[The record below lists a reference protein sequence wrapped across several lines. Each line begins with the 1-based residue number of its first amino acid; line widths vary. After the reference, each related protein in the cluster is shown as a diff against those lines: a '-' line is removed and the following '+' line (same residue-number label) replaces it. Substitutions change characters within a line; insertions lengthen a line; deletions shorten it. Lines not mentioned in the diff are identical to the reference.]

1 MGCGGRID
9 FLFVISRLHT
19 MDEVQAQLIDAFPKF
34 IDTIASKFN
43 DFDFHIMVA
52 ETGVQWGE
60 SYPCNYACP
69 DLSCLVGDP
78 CCLEQTP
85 KGALCCNIPDYP
97 CEHLDLL
104 TECDG
109 AVGAGVIFP
118 AGFDASNK
126 PCKVDGD
133 RRYLTKEQSALSETF
148 ACIAQVGTS
157 GGNQVGAALAA
168 AVSPS
173 MNAPG
178 GCNEGFLRDDA
189 LLVVTL
195 VTPGSDDSKTGTVKE
210 WYEAVVS
217 AKNGDPEAIVVLM
230 IGDPSCPDYD
240 DTCKL
245 AEKFPNVVL
254 EDGLV
259 PNYGPAFD
267 EATFMAEEACKVL
280 VPG

>member
-1 MGCGGRID
+1 MGCGGKID
-9 FLFVISRLHT
+9 FLFVISRDHT

-34 IDTIASKFN
+34 IESVASKFD
-43 DFDFHIMVA
+43 DFDFHILVA
-52 ETGVQWGE
+52 ETGVQWGQTI
-60 SYPCNYACP
+60 PCHYACP
-69 DLSCLVGDP
+69 NLACLKGDP
-78 CCLEQTP
+78 CCLEKYP
-85 KGALCCNIPDYP
+85 KGDVCCNIPDYP

-118 AGFDASNK
+118 AGYEASNK
-126 PCKVDGD
+126 PCKIDGD
-133 RRYLTKEQSALSETF
+133 RRYLTKDQGDLSETF
-148 ACIAQVGTS
+148 ACIAQVGVG
-157 GGNQVGAALAA
+157 GGNQVGAGLAA
-168 AVSPS
+168 AVDPL

-178 GCNEGFLRDDA
+178 GCNDGFVRDDA
-189 LLVVTL
+189 LLVVTM

-217 AKNGDPEAIVVLM
+217 AKSGDPEAIVMLL
-230 IGDPSCPDYD
+230 IGNPECPWFD

-245 AEKFPNVVL
+245 AVKFPNVVL

-259 PNYGPAFD
+259 PDYGPAFD
-267 EATFMAEEACKVL
+267 EATAMAEEACKVL